1 MRKLFVC
8 LANSRKY
15 SGRCI
20 AGIELINGSDGHLHI
35 VRNPENNPKWIRPV
49 SQNEFGEL
57 FNEWVRHIRLGDLVE
72 VELATMQETYPPLR
86 RESFGQYQSENLPF
100 QPESIIVKEHLNLH
114 QERLDKLIINDKT
127 PLFGC
132 KRSALPT
139 ESAISLGRSLQLI
152 RVENA
157 DIHWRD
163 ELGKRP
169 QERLRF
175 TYNNTIYDLPMTDIE
190 FLEKYILD
198 NDILK
203 KANEVYLTVSLGLP
217 FGGKMYK
224 LAAGVFTT

>member
-20 AGIELINGSDGHLHI
+20 AGIELVEGSDGHLHI
-35 VRNPENNPKWIRPV
+35 VRNQENNPKWIRPV

-57 FNEWVRHIRLGDLVE
+57 YNDWVRHIRLGDLIE
-72 VELATMQETYPPLR
+72 IDMTDSKNLHGFQFQ
-86 RESFGQYQSENLPF
+86 RENILF
-100 QPESIIVKEHLNLH
+100 QPDTITVKDHLALH
-114 QERLDKLIINDKT
+114 QERLNKLIINDKT

-132 KRSALPT
+132 RRIAIPT
-139 ESAISLGRSLQLI
+139 ETAVSLGRSLQFI
-152 RVENA
+152 RVQKAEL
-157 DIHWRD
+157 HWRD
-163 ELGKRP
+163 EIGRRP

-175 TYNNTIYDLPMTDIE
+175 TYNDTEYDLPMTDIE
-190 FLEKYILD
+190 FVEKYLID
-198 NDILK
+198 NDVLQ
-203 KANEVYLTVSLGLP
+203 KANEVFLTVSLGLP

>member
-20 AGIELINGSDGHLHI
+20 AGIELATGSDGQLHI
-35 VRNPENNPKWIRPV
+35 VRNQENNPKWIRPI

-57 FNEWVRHIRLGDLVE
+57 YNEWVRHIRLGDLVE
-72 VELATMQETYPPLR
+72 VELSTVQEGYPP
-86 RESFGQYQSENLPF
+86 QYQSENLPF
-100 QPESIIVKEHLNLH
+100 QPDSIVVKEHLNLH
-114 QERLDKLIINDKT
+114 YERLSKLIINDKT

-190 FLEKYILD
+190 FLEKYLLD

-203 KANEVYLTVSLGLP
+203 KANEVFLTVSLGLP